1 MLAAFFAFLHHI
13 AAFTLVGA
21 VVAEFLLMRD
31 ELNLKNARRLL
42 TADLVL
48 GIAAAVLLVVGVLR
62 VLYFEKGTDYYT
74 HSTTFI
80 AKVSLFLAVA
90 LLSIHPTREFLSWR
104 KLVSQGKTPVI
115 EARKKKSIRRVIHLE
130 LAGIAA
136 IIFCAALMAKGIG

>member
-1 MLAAFFAFLHHI
+1 MLAALFAFLHHI
-13 AAFTLVGA
+13 AAFTLVSA
-21 VVAEFLLMRD
+21 VVTEFLVIRD
-31 ELNLKNARRLL
+31 EVSLKNARRLL
-42 TADLVL
+42 TADLIL
-48 GIAAAVLLVVGVLR
+48 GIAAATLLVVGVLR
-62 VLYFEKGTDYYT
+62 VLYFEKGADYYT

-104 KLVSQGKTPVI
+104 KLVRQGKTPVI
-115 EARKKKSIRRVIHLE
+115 EARKIKSIRRVIHLE